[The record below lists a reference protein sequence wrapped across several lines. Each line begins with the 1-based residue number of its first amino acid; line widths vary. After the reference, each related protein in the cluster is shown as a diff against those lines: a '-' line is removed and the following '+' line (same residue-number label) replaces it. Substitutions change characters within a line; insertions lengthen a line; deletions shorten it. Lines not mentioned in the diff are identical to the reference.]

1 MPQKPSRGLV
11 VAAIATV
18 LLQATVLLAEAPGA
32 GECSRRIRGEGEED
46 TLVILKPDAV
56 RPDAA

>member
-1 MPQKPSRGLV
+1 MLLLLLLAAV
-11 VAAIATV
+11 VA
-18 LLQATVLLAEAPGA
+18 EGENKA

-56 RPDAA
+56 RPFIHELVESS